1 MKKENPSAYLD
12 IFREFEA
19 VKRIVYSNKNDKVTM
34 SIPRALLDD
43 ICRKHLNEDFKV
55 VVQYFAARKTTN

>member
-19 VKRIVYSNKNDKVTM
+19 VKRTVYTDKDAKVNM
-34 SIPRALLDD
+34 SIPLSILLSETSQ
-43 ICRKHLNEDFKV
+43 CSLERKI
-55 VVQYFAARKTTN
+55 